1 MMKVDLVGRISNI
14 PLGLN
19 RPLLP
24 LFEAVIN
31 SIHAINALKRRDG
44 RIDIQVYRDE
54 SQPLLPNITHDTR
67 PITGFKV
74 TDNGIG
80 FDAENFES
88 FTTSDTKHKPG
99 AKGIGRFM
107 WLKAFDQ
114 VQVSSIYADNGSR
127 YKRSFD
133 FKLTNAG
140 VENETLDD
148 APKDSKRTTEVH
160 LMSYKDRYKKV
171 CPKHLEQIAERI
183 IEHCLIYFLS
193 DNCPQIG
200 ITDGHSYYDLNEHFS
215 LHVQSN
221 TNTVSFK
228 IKNDEFRLI
237 HLRLYFGH
245 EKNHQAHLCGN
256 ERVVESLDLGK
267 RIADLNAKLSDSNG
281 NVFKYAACVT
291 SSYLDENVNVERT
304 GFNIPKEED
313 GLYGD
318 TVTLDELETAIL
330 KEVKKYLSPFL
341 KPVQEEKA
349 TRINRFIETQAP
361 QYRSTV
367 KYMPEALEHIS
378 PDWSDDRLEIELHKM
393 KSKFNAD
400 LKEQTQH
407 LINTTT
413 NDIENVDEFLSEYN
427 KLLSKISDLS
437 TDQLA
442 EYVLYRKSI
451 ISLLEK
457 SLHLKPTD
465 KYLLEEA
472 IHRIIFPMRTTSDEI
487 DYEKQNLWLIDERLS
502 YHYFLS
508 SDKRLDQMEVIGS
521 DSAERP
527 DLVVFNKALAY
538 AEDEDLSSVVIV
550 EFKRPMRNDY
560 KEDDNPFE
568 QVIRYITNIRTSKSL
583 DKDGRQIRVN
593 ESTPF
598 YVYIVVP
605 EKV

>member
-1 MMKVDLVGRISNI
+1 
-14 PLGLN
+14 
-19 RPLLP
+19 
-24 LFEAVIN
+24 
-31 SIHAINALKRRDG
+31 
-44 RIDIQVYRDE
+44 
-54 SQPLLPNITHDTR
+54 
-67 PITGFKV
+67 
-74 TDNGIG
+74 
-80 FDAENFES
+80 
-88 FTTSDTKHKPG
+88 
-99 AKGIGRFM
+99 
-107 WLKAFDQ
+107 
-114 VQVSSIYADNGSR
+114 
-127 YKRSFD
+127 
-133 FKLTNAG
+133 
-140 VENETLDD
+140 
-148 APKDSKRTTEVH
+148 
-160 LMSYKDRYKKV
+160 
-171 CPKHLEQIAERI
+171 
-183 IEHCLIYFLS
+183 
-193 DNCPQIG
+193 
-200 ITDGHSYYDLNEHFS
+200 
-215 LHVQSN
+215 
-221 TNTVSFK
+221 
-228 IKNDEFRLI
+228 
-237 HLRLYFGH
+237 
-245 EKNHQAHLCGN
+245 
-256 ERVVESLDLGK
+256 
-267 RIADLNAKLSDSNG
+267 
-281 NVFKYAACVT
+281 
-291 SSYLDENVNVERT
+291 
-304 GFNIPKEED
+304 
-313 GLYGD
+313 
-318 TVTLDELETAIL
+318 
-330 KEVKKYLSPFL
+330 
-341 KPVQEEKA
+341 
-349 TRINRFIETQAP
+349 
-361 QYRSTV
+361 
-367 KYMPEALEHIS
+367 MPEALEQIS

-508 SDKRLDQMEVIGS
+508 SDKRLDQLEVIGS

-598 YVYIVVP
+598 YVYIICDITDKLEYLAENSYDCTKTPDLWGYFTFRKNLNTYIEVISYNKLVKDAKKRNRVLFDKLNLP
-605 EKV
+605 SI